1 MVRERCP
8 TGAYEGTLNTRRCF
22 GCGMCAYSC
31 QHGAFEMKRGD
42 LKFKM
47 DNEIIDVPIICRQS
61 DIKRARE
68 LTGELK
74 RRIIEGEFSIS
85 GW

>member
-1 MVRERCP
+1 
-8 TGAYEGTLNTRRCF
+8 
-22 GCGMCAYSC
+22 
-31 QHGAFEMKRGD
+31 MKRGD

-47 DNEIIDVPIICRQS
+47 DNEIIEVPIICRQS